1 MAHNASGR
9 LAQQALELTR
19 NKLLVSLRFMNA
31 AFAHLKLL
39 AQPGQTIAT
48 DGTYLR
54 YSPADVARTFA
65 SSPEELARTYLHI
78 MLHDVFLHPFPNP
91 NMDAARWD
99 AACDIAVEAVITQL
113 ALPATAS
120 PRAARQ
126 TAALA
131 QLQAECP
138 QLTAEALYRY
148 FADKRLSDQELA
160 QLAAPFFA
168 DDHEPWHRMAAEE
181 AARRQAQTGE
191 KQENAADS
199 PAPAAG
205 EAGKNGTDMPMPDEA
220 RKAKPNHKAHRGL
233 SLDDITEKEAPEQA
247 RGVQANR
254 FADTVNLDRSRDQW
268 KNAALEMGVQLD
280 SYIKLW
286 GVEGSNLSMNLRS
299 VTRRRQGFT
308 AFLRKFARMGE
319 HVRVNDDEFDYVYYC
334 YGLSRYG
341 NLPLIEPLE
350 YVEERRIRD
359 FVIAIDTSAS
369 TKDGLVRRFLER
381 TYSILSNETGFF
393 TRMNVHLVQC
403 DAAITAVDRI
413 HSLDELDDFLDNVQ
427 VQGLGGTDFRPVFA
441 YVEDALERGE
451 FQNLGGLL
459 YFTDGQGAYPAH
471 KPSFDTAFVFPDA
484 ETADASAPVP
494 PWAMKA
500 VLDETFTEQAGDLA

>member
-148 FADKRLSDQELA
+148 FADKGMDDQQLA
-160 QLAAPFFA
+160 LLAAPFVA
-168 DDHEPWHRMAAEE
+168 DDHEPWHRMAAE
-181 AARRQAQTGE
+181 
-191 KQENAADS
+191 
-199 PAPAAG
+199 
-205 EAGKNGTDMPMPDEA
+205 
-220 RKAKPNHKAHRGL
+220 PNHKAHRGL

-299 VTRRRQGFT
+299 VTRRRQDFT

-403 DAAITAVDRI
+403 DAAVTAVDCI

-427 VQGLGGTDFRPVFA
+427 VKGLGGTDFRPVFA

-459 YFTDGQGAYPAH
+459 YFTDGQGTYPAH

>member
-78 MLHDVFLHPFPNP
+78 MLHDVFLHPFPSP

-220 RKAKPNHKAHRGL
+220 
-233 SLDDITEKEAPEQA
+233 
-247 RGVQANR
+247 
-254 FADTVNLDRSRDQW
+254 
-268 KNAALEMGVQLD
+268 
-280 SYIKLW
+280 
-286 GVEGSNLSMNLRS
+286 
-299 VTRRRQGFT
+299 
-308 AFLRKFARMGE
+308 GE
-319 HVRVNDDEFDYVYYC
+319 
-334 YGLSRYG
+334 
-341 NLPLIEPLE
+341 
-350 YVEERRIRD
+350 
-359 FVIAIDTSAS
+359 
-369 TKDGLVRRFLER
+369 
-381 TYSILSNETGFF
+381 
-393 TRMNVHLVQC
+393 
-403 DAAITAVDRI
+403 
-413 HSLDELDDFLDNVQ
+413 
-427 VQGLGGTDFRPVFA
+427 
-441 YVEDALERGE
+441 
-451 FQNLGGLL
+451 
-459 YFTDGQGAYPAH
+459 
-471 KPSFDTAFVFPDA
+471 
-484 ETADASAPVP
+484 
-494 PWAMKA
+494 
-500 VLDETFTEQAGDLA
+500 

>member
-168 DDHEPWHRMAAEE
+168 DDHEPWHRMAAKE

-268 KNAALEMGVQLD
+268 KNAAQEMGVQLD

-299 VTRRRQGFT
+299 VTRRQQDFT

-334 YGLSRYG
+334 
-341 NLPLIEPLE
+341 
-350 YVEERRIRD
+350 
-359 FVIAIDTSAS
+359 SAFRAMATCRS
-369 TKDGLVRRFLER
+369 S
-381 TYSILSNETGFF
+381 TYSKG
-393 TRMNVHLVQC
+393 
-403 DAAITAVDRI
+403 DRK
-413 HSLDELDDFLDNVQ
+413 SV
-427 VQGLGGTDFRPVFA
+427 V
-441 YVEDALERGE
+441 
-451 FQNLGGLL
+451 
-459 YFTDGQGAYPAH
+459 
-471 KPSFDTAFVFPDA
+471 
-484 ETADASAPVP
+484 
-494 PWAMKA
+494 
-500 VLDETFTEQAGDLA
+500 

>member
-1 MAHNASGR
+1 
-9 LAQQALELTR
+9 
-19 NKLLVSLRFMNA
+19 
-31 AFAHLKLL
+31 
-39 AQPGQTIAT
+39 
-48 DGTYLR
+48 
-54 YSPADVARTFA
+54 
-65 SSPEELARTYLHI
+65 
-78 MLHDVFLHPFPNP
+78 
-91 NMDAARWD
+91 
-99 AACDIAVEAVITQL
+99 
-113 ALPATAS
+113 
-120 PRAARQ
+120 
-126 TAALA
+126 
-131 QLQAECP
+131 
-138 QLTAEALYRY
+138 
-148 FADKRLSDQELA
+148 
-160 QLAAPFFA
+160 
-168 DDHEPWHRMAAEE
+168 
-181 AARRQAQTGE
+181 
-191 KQENAADS
+191 
-199 PAPAAG
+199 
-205 EAGKNGTDMPMPDEA
+205 MPDEA

-299 VTRRRQGFT
+299 VTRRRQDFT

-381 TYSILSNETGFF
+381 TYSILSSETGFF

-403 DAAITAVDRI
+403 DAAVTAVDCI
-413 HSLDELDDFLDNVQ
+413 HSLDELDDFLDNVKIE
-427 VQGLGGTDFRPVFA
+427 GLGGTDFRPVFA

-459 YFTDGQGAYPAH
+459 YFTDGQGTYPAH

-500 VLDETFTEQAGDLA
+500 VLDETFTEQADDLA

>member
-78 MLHDVFLHPFPNP
+78 MLHDVFLHPFPSP

-280 SYIKLW
+280 SYI
-286 GVEGSNLSMNLRS
+286 
-299 VTRRRQGFT
+299 
-308 AFLRKFARMGE
+308 
-319 HVRVNDDEFDYVYYC
+319 
-334 YGLSRYG
+334 
-341 NLPLIEPLE
+341 
-350 YVEERRIRD
+350 
-359 FVIAIDTSAS
+359 
-369 TKDGLVRRFLER
+369 
-381 TYSILSNETGFF
+381 
-393 TRMNVHLVQC
+393 
-403 DAAITAVDRI
+403 
-413 HSLDELDDFLDNVQ
+413 
-427 VQGLGGTDFRPVFA
+427 
-441 YVEDALERGE
+441 
-451 FQNLGGLL
+451 
-459 YFTDGQGAYPAH
+459 
-471 KPSFDTAFVFPDA
+471 
-484 ETADASAPVP
+484 
-494 PWAMKA
+494 
-500 VLDETFTEQAGDLA
+500 

>member
-1 MAHNASGR
+1 MAYNASGR

-148 FADKRLSDQELA
+148 FADKGID
-160 QLAAPFFA
+160 
-168 DDHEPWHRMAAEE
+168 
-181 AARRQAQTGE
+181 
-191 KQENAADS
+191 
-199 PAPAAG
+199 
-205 EAGKNGTDMPMPDEA
+205 
-220 RKAKPNHKAHRGL
+220 RK
-233 SLDDITEKEAPEQA
+233 
-247 RGVQANR
+247 
-254 FADTVNLDRSRDQW
+254 
-268 KNAALEMGVQLD
+268 
-280 SYIKLW
+280 
-286 GVEGSNLSMNLRS
+286 S
-299 VTRRRQGFT
+299 V
-308 AFLRKFARMGE
+308 
-319 HVRVNDDEFDYVYYC
+319 V
-334 YGLSRYG
+334 
-341 NLPLIEPLE
+341 
-350 YVEERRIRD
+350 
-359 FVIAIDTSAS
+359 
-369 TKDGLVRRFLER
+369 
-381 TYSILSNETGFF
+381 
-393 TRMNVHLVQC
+393 
-403 DAAITAVDRI
+403 
-413 HSLDELDDFLDNVQ
+413 
-427 VQGLGGTDFRPVFA
+427 
-441 YVEDALERGE
+441 
-451 FQNLGGLL
+451 
-459 YFTDGQGAYPAH
+459 
-471 KPSFDTAFVFPDA
+471 
-484 ETADASAPVP
+484 
-494 PWAMKA
+494 
-500 VLDETFTEQAGDLA
+500 

>member
-1 MAHNASGR
+1 MDD
-9 LAQQALELTR
+9 QQ
-19 NKLLVSLRFMNA
+19 
-31 AFAHLKLL
+31 
-39 AQPGQTIAT
+39 
-48 DGTYLR
+48 
-54 YSPADVARTFA
+54 
-65 SSPEELARTYLHI
+65 
-78 MLHDVFLHPFPNP
+78 
-91 NMDAARWD
+91 
-99 AACDIAVEAVITQL
+99 
-113 ALPATAS
+113 
-120 PRAARQ
+120 
-126 TAALA
+126 
-131 QLQAECP
+131 
-138 QLTAEALYRY
+138 
-148 FADKRLSDQELA
+148 LA
-160 QLAAPFFA
+160 QLAAPFVA

-199 PAPAAG
+199 PGPAAG

-299 VTRRRQGFT
+299 VTRRRQDFT

-341 NLPLIEPLE
+341 NLPLIEPLGPCPRK
-350 YVEERRIRD
+350 RRPESPGGRTPPGLP
-359 FVIAIDTSAS
+359 AAGRRSAGRS
-369 TKDGLVRRFLER
+369 PGH
-381 TYSILSNETGFF
+381 SILSNGVGLFPY
-393 TRMNVHLVQC
+393 MNVHLVQC
-403 DAAITAVDRI
+403 DAAVTAVDCI

-427 VQGLGGTDFRPVFA
+427 IQGLGGTDFRPVFA

-459 YFTDGQGAYPAH
+459 YFTDGQGTYPAH

-494 PWAMKA
+494 PWAMKP
-500 VLDETFTEQAGDLA
+500 

>member
-65 SSPEELARTYLHI
+65 SSPEELARTYLHV

-91 NMDAARWD
+91 SMDAARWD

-120 PRAARQ
+120 PRATRQ

-138 QLTAEALYRY
+138 QLTAEALYRH
-148 FADKRLSDQELA
+148 FTDQGMDDQQLA

-299 VTRRRQGFT
+299 VTRRRQDFT

-341 NLPLIEPLE
+341 NLPLDRAFGI
-350 YVEERRIRD
+350 RRGTAHPRLRH
-359 FVIAIDTSAS
+359 SH
-369 TKDGLVRRFLER
+369 R
-381 TYSILSNETGFF
+381 
-393 TRMNVHLVQC
+393 HL
-403 DAAITAVDRI
+403 RI
-413 HSLDELDDFLDNVQ
+413 HQ
-427 VQGLGGTDFRPVFA
+427 RRAGQ
-441 YVEDALERGE
+441 AL
-451 FQNLGGLL
+451 
-459 YFTDGQGAYPAH
+459 P
-471 KPSFDTAFVFPDA
+471 
-484 ETADASAPVP
+484 
-494 PWAMKA
+494 
-500 VLDETFTEQAGDLA
+500 

>member
-9 LAQQALELTR
+9 LAQQAFELTR

-131 QLQAECP
+131 QLQAKCP

-148 FADKRLSDQELA
+148 FADKGMDDQQLA
-160 QLAAPFFA
+160 QLAAPFVA

-299 VTRRRQGFT
+299 VTRRRLPCT
-308 AFLRKFARMGE
+308 A
-319 HVRVNDDEFDYVYYC
+319 RVQE
-334 YGLSRYG
+334 S
-341 NLPLIEPLE
+341 
-350 YVEERRIRD
+350 
-359 FVIAIDTSAS
+359 
-369 TKDGLVRRFLER
+369 
-381 TYSILSNETGFF
+381 
-393 TRMNVHLVQC
+393 
-403 DAAITAVDRI
+403 
-413 HSLDELDDFLDNVQ
+413 
-427 VQGLGGTDFRPVFA
+427 
-441 YVEDALERGE
+441 
-451 FQNLGGLL
+451 
-459 YFTDGQGAYPAH
+459 
-471 KPSFDTAFVFPDA
+471 
-484 ETADASAPVP
+484 
-494 PWAMKA
+494 
-500 VLDETFTEQAGDLA
+500 

>member
-99 AACDIAVEAVITQL
+99 AACDIAVEAVITHL

-160 QLAAPFFA
+160 QLAA
-168 DDHEPWHRMAAEE
+168 
-181 AARRQAQTGE
+181 
-191 KQENAADS
+191 
-199 PAPAAG
+199 
-205 EAGKNGTDMPMPDEA
+205 
-220 RKAKPNHKAHRGL
+220 PNHKAHRGL

-299 VTRRRQGFT
+299 VTRRQQDFT

-403 DAAITAVDRI
+403 DAAVTAVDRI

-471 KPSFDTAFVFPDA
+471 KPSFDTAFVFPDV

>member
-138 QLTAEALYRY
+138 QLTAEALYRH
-148 FADKRLSDQELA
+148 FTDQGMDDQQLA

-168 DDHEPWHRMAAEE
+168 DDHEQAPLVGAVLAV
-181 AARRQAQTGE
+181 AR
-191 KQENAADS
+191 
-199 PAPAAG
+199 AG
-205 EAGKNGTDMPMPDEA
+205 ERLFRLGGDLPGVLLHQSLTLLQGQLTQMGDVLAGGNKGQ
-220 RKAKPNHKAHRGL
+220 L
-233 SLDDITEKEAPEQA
+233 L
-247 RGVQANR
+247 RGVQLLG
-254 FADTVNLDRSRDQW
+254 D
-268 KNAALEMGVQLD
+268 ALGQ
-280 SYIKLW
+280 
-286 GVEGSNLSMNLRS
+286 
-299 VTRRRQGFT
+299 
-308 AFLRKFARMGE
+308 
-319 HVRVNDDEFDYVYYC
+319 
-334 YGLSRYG
+334 
-341 NLPLIEPLE
+341 
-350 YVEERRIRD
+350 
-359 FVIAIDTSAS
+359 
-369 TKDGLVRRFLER
+369 
-381 TYSILSNETGFF
+381 ILSDG
-393 TRMNVHLVQC
+393 R
-403 DAAITAVDRI
+403 
-413 HSLDELDDFLDNVQ
+413 S
-427 VQGLGGTDFRPVFA
+427 GG
-441 YVEDALERGE
+441 
-451 FQNLGGLL
+451 
-459 YFTDGQGAYPAH
+459 
-471 KPSFDTAFVFPDA
+471 
-484 ETADASAPVP
+484 
-494 PWAMKA
+494 
-500 VLDETFTEQAGDLA
+500 